1 MVKKRIYILTLSFI
15 FLVSTT
21 GMPLIIHYCKMM
33 ESASLKACEMHSQEI
48 KKSNCCETENQSSA
62 AAKSSFSKAI
72 DECCKDFVVDLSVKD
87 TFVSSK
93 TEFNIP
99 VYLYTHILFDSD
111 LTSPVQTNL
120 KLDISPPLHFGNKIY
135 LNTSVLLI

>member
-1 MVKKRIYILTLSFI
+1 MIKKRIYILTLTLV

-21 GMPLIIHYCKMM
+21 GMPIIIHYCKMM
-33 ESASLKACEMHSQEI
+33 ESASLQACEMHSQEI

-62 AAKSSFSKAI
+62 PAKSSFSKAI

-99 VYLYTHILFDSD
+99 LYLYILVESD
-111 LTSPVQTNL
+111 LTSHFQTNL
-120 KLDISPPLHFGNKIY
+120 KLDISPPQLVSNKIY
-135 LNTSVLLI
+135 LTNSILLI

>member
-1 MVKKRIYILTLSFI
+1 MIKKRIYILTLTLV

-21 GMPLIIHYCKMM
+21 GMPIIIHYCKMM
-33 ESASLKACEMHSQEI
+33 EKASLQACEMHTKEV
-48 KKSNCCETENQSSA
+48 KKSSCCETENQSSA

-99 VYLYTHILFDSD
+99 LYLYILVESD
-111 LTSPVQTNL
+111 LTSHFQTNL
-120 KLDISPPLHFGNKIY
+120 KLDISPPQLVSNKIY
-135 LNTSVLLI
+135 LTNSILLI